1 MTVGIG
7 VELGRQRLATPLVAA
22 SGTVGSVWE
31 FTRVA
36 DVSAYGAMT
45 AKSVSEDPWPGR
57 RPPRLAPAGA
67 GMLNAIGIQ
76 NPGIDAWVRETAPRL
91 IGVGCPVWGSA
102 VGRTPDEF
110 ARVAAKLERAGVAA
124 VEINLSC
131 PNLEDGRMFAL
142 DAKRSAEVVAAV
154 RRETSAPIGAK
165 LSPNAADIAAVAE
178 ACAEVGADWVTLTN
192 TIHGAAIDV
201 ETASPVLSSGAGGYS
216 GPPLKPVALRCVM
229 EVASRLPS
237 LPIVGCGGVVSGRDV
252 VEYMMA
258 GATAVALGTV
268 HFAEPRA
275 AARILGELVD
285 WCARRGLTSV
295 ADLIGSALASK
306 EDR

>member
-1 MTVGIG
+1 M
-7 VELGRQRLATPLVAA
+7 
-22 SGTVGSVWE
+22 
-31 FTRVA
+31 
-36 DVSAYGAMT
+36 
-45 AKSVSEDPWPGR
+45 
-57 RPPRLAPAGA
+57 PR
-67 GMLNAIGIQ
+67 
-76 NPGIDAWVRETAPRL
+76 
-91 IGVGCPVWGSA
+91 S
-102 VGRTPDEF
+102 
-110 ARVAAKLERAGVAA
+110 
-124 VEINLSC
+124 
-131 PNLEDGRMFAL
+131 
-142 DAKRSAEVVAAV
+142 
-154 RRETSAPIGAK
+154 
-165 LSPNAADIAAVAE
+165 
-178 ACAEVGADWVTLTN
+178 N